1 MGICFVVDMPQIGV
15 LHGMAPRRYGWSV
28 KIAEVPSHVVV
39 ILCVAST
46 NIGTICSLK
55 LLNKSQYPYKIEI
68 GQLFSTEPLVSD
80 LANHCAPIDDVLSVP
95 DDQYQAVV
103 VMPLLRSFDDP
114 QFDTYGEVI
123 DFFRQI
129 FVAIHYW
136 IVSSDCM
143 GLNIMMDATSLFIDP
158 YHPQDLEMKRDYTGR
173 ARYYTRTQH
182 TPKYLFIDF
191 GLSRRYGS
199 NDVAPLEDAIHGGDK
214 TVPEF
219 QKQHDQ
225 EFILAYGFDF
235 MEPLVKY
242 MVQDDPE
249 KRPNMNE
256 VMAHFEEIVKQLSS
270 WKLRSRVVDPHD
282 DSIMGSYHCVTHGAR
297 RIGFVIRRV
306 SPIPTP

>member
-28 KIAEVPSHVVV
+28 SHVLDATCLSDGAFV
-39 ILCVAST
+39 
-46 NIGTICSLK
+46 SLK

-129 FVAIHYW
+129 FVA
-136 IVSSDCM
+136 SSDCM

-219 QKQHDQ
+219 QK
-225 EFILAYGFDF
+225 
-235 MEPLVKY
+235 
-242 MVQDDPE
+242 
-249 KRPNMNE
+249 
-256 VMAHFEEIVKQLSS
+256 SS
-270 WKLRSRVVDPHD
+270 
-282 DSIMGSYHCVTHGAR
+282 
-297 RIGFVIRRV
+297 
-306 SPIPTP
+306 